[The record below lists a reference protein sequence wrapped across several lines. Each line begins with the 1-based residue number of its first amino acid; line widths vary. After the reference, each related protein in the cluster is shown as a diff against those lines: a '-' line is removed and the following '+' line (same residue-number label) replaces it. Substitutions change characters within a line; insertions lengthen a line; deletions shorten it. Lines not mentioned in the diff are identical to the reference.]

1 MAKVVAIAQQKGGAG
16 KTSLA
21 IHLAAEWARGKK
33 RICLI
38 DCDPQGSAA
47 GWAAFRRAAGSR
59 LPSLDFRAVEGWKVP
74 GEIGSAGRNADIVIV
89 DTPPHAETA
98 ARGAVRAADLVLV
111 PMQPSPMDLWATT
124 ASLEMAEAEKVP
136 ALVVFNRVPPR
147 GKVAEAVMA
156 ELKSMDT
163 KAATTTLGNRQA
175 FVQSLER
182 GLGVTEAFG
191 SSLAAQ
197 EIRALAKELNRR
209 LARL

>member
-1 MAKVVAIAQQKGGAG
+1 MAKVITIAQQKGGAG

-21 IHLAAEWARGKK
+21 IHLATEWARSKK
-33 RICLI
+33 QVCLI

-47 GWAAFRRAAGSR
+47 GWAAFRRATEGQ

-74 GEIGSAGRNADIVIV
+74 GEIGSAGRNSDIVIV

-98 ARGAVRAADLVLV
+98 ARGAMRAADLVLT
-111 PMQPSPMDLWATT
+111 PMQPTPMDLWATK

-156 ELKSMDT
+156 ELKSMGT

-175 FVQSLER
+175 FVQSLEQ

-191 SSLAAQ
+191 RSLAAQ
-197 EIRALAKELNRR
+197 EVKALVKELNRR